1 MLCNSDADR
10 VSVVANFDLLG
21 GDKSMDVVDCGTC
34 GNSSHVFDLLIV
46 IRRKLRCQ
54 SV

>member
-1 MLCNSDADR
+1 MFRAPDADR

-21 GDKSMDVVDCGTC
+21 GHKPLDVVDCGVC

-46 IRRKLRCQ
+46 TRHKPRYQ